1 MYLGNFI
8 RGFSIFALQ
17 FGGSQLINKMTRYNR
32 NINTWNYGFT
42 YTMFWTFLSHQDV
55 NYLSEKHNAEL
66 YEYIYMI
73 KNILK
78 NQTSIIQIMISKKD
92 STS

>member
-66 YEYIYMI
+66 YEYIYI
-73 KNILK
+73 W
-78 NQTSIIQIMISKKD
+78 
-92 STS
+92 